1 MGKRLIP
8 VNKEEA
14 KRLKKMLKLGKNTV
28 EIKRIMIM
36 INYLNGN
43 NTDEVVKNM
52 WVSKQTVLNTIYRY
66 KEDKENFYKTKFTGR
81 RPTKES
87 IKRKEEIKNII
98 EERLKKWELID
109 IKDVEEEYKRRTGKE
124 IKYKEV
130 WRYIRKELKYNYQK
144 PYVRD
149 KRQPKEAEKIVKGRI
164 TKAIIKVWIE
174 ERIIDAE
181 SIKNKKTIFGGCI

>member
-8 VNKEEA
+8 VNKNEA
-14 KRLKKMLKLGKNTV
+14 KRLSKILKLGKNTV
-28 EIKRIMIM
+28 EVKRIMIM

-43 NTDEVVKNM
+43 NTDEVAKSM
-52 WVSKQTVLNTIYRY
+52 SVSKQTVLNTIYRY
-66 KEDKENFYKTKFTGR
+66 KEDKENFYKTNFTWR

-87 IKRKEEIKNII
+87 IRRKEEIKNII

-130 WRYIRKELKYNYQK
+130 
-144 PYVRD
+144 
-149 KRQPKEAEKIVKGRI
+149 KGRQ
-164 TKAIIKVWIE
+164 KVIQ
-174 ERIIDAE
+174 
-181 SIKNKKTIFGGCI
+181 